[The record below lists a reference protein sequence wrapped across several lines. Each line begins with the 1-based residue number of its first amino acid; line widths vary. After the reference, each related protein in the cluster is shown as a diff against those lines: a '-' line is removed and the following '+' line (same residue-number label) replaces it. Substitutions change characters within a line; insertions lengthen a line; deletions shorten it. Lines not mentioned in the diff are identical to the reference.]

1 MLEDLL
7 EPDIGRLEEAS
18 ATCWDKEDNDGV
30 MYSGHPHLVL
40 ESLVRSGYL
49 PFSALTVT
57 ETS

>member
-30 MYSGHPHLVL
+30 MCSGHPRQELL
-40 ESLVRSGYL
+40 RSVY
-49 PFSALTVT
+49 
-57 ETS
+57 